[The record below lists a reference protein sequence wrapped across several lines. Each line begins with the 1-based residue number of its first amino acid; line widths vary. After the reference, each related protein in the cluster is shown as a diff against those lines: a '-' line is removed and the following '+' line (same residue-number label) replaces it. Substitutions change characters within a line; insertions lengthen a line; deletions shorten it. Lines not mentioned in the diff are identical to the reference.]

1 MVVVKVSGAGV
12 QGGSDSGGGRRG
24 RGREAAN
31 KGEPGV
37 RLQGRTIKV
46 EEQVGGPAC

>member
-1 MVVVKVSGAGV
+1 MVVKISGTGV